1 MKKTLALALLA
12 AAAVSGY
19 HFQTANAQNAA
30 SVNVGNP
37 DSANLLIMEEGVA
50 VVTPDSQAD
59 VNTVTP
65 DWTQE
70 GNVEVAPLP
79 ENQSQSENQPQSQEN
94 MTVDES
100 VSESVTPDSSMVD
113 VNETISQ

>member
-1 MKKTLALALLA
+1 MKKTLVLALLA

-19 HFQTANAQNAA
+19 HFQTANAQNVA

-37 DSANLLIMEEGVA
+37 DSANVLIMEEGVA
-50 VVTPDSQAD
+50 VVTPAAQND
-59 VNTVTP
+59 VNATTP

-79 ENQSQSENQPQSQEN
+79 ENQPQPQTPDEN
-94 MTVDES
+94 SGDVVVDES
-100 VSESVTPDSSMVD
+100 VTEAVTPDSDIVD
-113 VNETISQ
+113 VNATVAQ